1 MTDNAG
7 AEPAHARDG
16 ASPVEELRRI
26 ESLDVLRGFAL
37 LGILLLNILGFGMHT
52 AAYFSPLVG
61 PNADSVAN
69 LTVWAGVDLLF
80 EGSMRC
86 LFSILFGAGVVIFMG
101 GRDKTGW
108 LHYKRNIL
116 LLGFGVID
124 AYLLLWTGDILIVY
138 ALAGFVLYLFRN
150 RSARFLFWGAG
161 VLIVVMSLIYAG
173 SNAALSIGRE
183 ATLAGANGE
192 TVSEGLR
199 SAALAWQEFKRDYVL
214 TSASYAAEIQ
224 MRQGTYGTVFDF
236 TVKHMAE
243 LLTFVVPVYLFW
255 DALAMMMLG
264 MALHRSGVLDGS
276 RTQAFYVR
284 LMLGGFAAGLIINGY
299 EVGGAIARD
308 FDLLSTFGLM
318 QPTYQLGRLGM
329 ALGYLALVV
338 LVVKSGALPWL
349 RERLAA
355 VGRMALTN
363 YLMHSV
369 IGALVFT
376 GVGFGLVGELERWML
391 YPVVLAIWVI
401 QLVAS
406 RWWMLRY
413 RFGPLEWL
421 WRAMTYGSIPPMAR
435 A

>member
-1 MTDNAG
+1 
-7 AEPAHARDG
+7 
-16 ASPVEELRRI
+16 
-26 ESLDVLRGFAL
+26 
-37 LGILLLNILGFGMHT
+37 
-52 AAYFSPLVG
+52 
-61 PNADSVAN
+61 
-69 LTVWAGVDLLF
+69 
-80 EGSMRC
+80 
-86 LFSILFGAGVVIFMG
+86 
-101 GRDKTGW
+101 
-108 LHYKRNIL
+108 
-116 LLGFGVID
+116 
-124 AYLLLWTGDILIVY
+124 
-138 ALAGFVLYLFRN
+138 
-150 RSARFLFWGAG
+150 
-161 VLIVVMSLIYAG
+161 
-173 SNAALSIGRE
+173 
-183 ATLAGANGE
+183 
-192 TVSEGLR
+192 
-199 SAALAWQEFKRDYVL
+199 
-214 TSASYAAEIQ
+214 
-224 MRQGTYGTVFDF
+224 
-236 TVKHMAE
+236 
-243 LLTFVVPVYLFW
+243 
-255 DALAMMMLG
+255 MMMLG